1 MAKTSYEEW
10 TKVSSNRIRP
20 LNHLLLISVVVVIG
34 VALYWANWAV
44 LDEVTRGEGRVIPSS
59 QVQIVQNLEGGIVE
73 EILVKEGEIVEK
85 GQVVI
90 RLSGTQYISEAKQ
103 NRLESLY
110 LKAKIARLEAEA
122 SGETYQPPQEVLD
135 EQPDFASSEEAN
147 YQVRQSELDTAL
159 EVLSAQRQQREQE
172 LREREVN
179 LRNLEQGLQLSKS
192 EYENAQKEMEIAE
205 RVRKIKV
212 MPEIELV
219 RLKRDLAR
227 LERELH
233 SLKTEYESNQ
243 NAIPR
248 IEAAIEE
255 IERKVEGEHR
265 SFAAQATQE
274 LSEAKAMLS
283 RTLEQQNTLN
293 DRLQRTEIR
302 SPVYGEVKRIQVTT
316 IGGVIQPGMEIMEVV
331 PLNDQLL
338 IEARIRP
345 SDIGFLRPDQ
355 QAMVKFTA
363 YDPTIYGGIPA
374 QLEQISPDTIV
385 DEKGERYYRVRLR
398 TEKNALGSEED
409 PLPIITGMTTTV
421 ELLTGQKTVL
431 DYLLKP
437 ILKAQQSALRER

>member
-10 TKVSSNRIRP
+10 AKVSSNKIRP
-20 LNHLLLISVVVVIG
+20 LNHLLLLSVVVIIG
-34 VALYWANWAV
+34 IALYWANWAV

-59 QVQIVQNLEGGIVE
+59 QVQVIQNLEGGIIE
-73 EILVKEGEIVEK
+73 EILVQEGEVIEK

-90 RLSGTQYISEAKQ
+90 RLSDTQFISEAKQ
-103 NRLESLY
+103 NRLEALY
-110 LKAKIARLEAEA
+110 LQAKIARLDAEA
-122 SGETYQPPQEVLD
+122 NQRPYQPPPVVVQ
-135 EQPDFASSEEAN
+135 EQPEFANSEAATYEI
-147 YQVRQSELDTAL
+147 RKSELESAL
-159 EVLSAQRQQREQE
+159 EVLKAQRLQREQE

-179 LRNLEQGLQLSKS
+179 LTNLQQGLKLSRS
-192 EYENAQKEMEIAE
+192 EFENAQKEMAIAE
-205 RVRKIKV
+205 KVRKIKV

-233 SLKTEYESNQ
+233 SLKTEYQSNQ

-248 IEAAIEE
+248 IQAAIQE
-255 IERKVEGEHR
+255 IDRKVEGEHR
-265 SFAAQATQE
+265 SFSAQASQE
-274 LSEAKAMLS
+274 LSEAKAMLT

-293 DRLQRTEIR
+293 DRLNRTDIR
-302 SPVYGEVKRIQVTT
+302 SPVYGEVKRIKVSTV
-316 IGGVIQPGMEIMEVV
+316 GGVIQPGMEIMEVV
-331 PLNDQLL
+331 PLNDKLL

-345 SDIGFLRPDQ
+345 ADIGFLRPDQ

-363 YDPTIYGGIPA
+363 YDSTIYGGIPA
-374 QLEQISPDTIV
+374 QLEQISADTIV

-398 TEKNALGSEED
+398 TEKSALGTAEK
-409 PLPIITGMTTTV
+409 PLPIITGMTATV

-437 ILKAQQSALRER
+437 ILKAQQNALRER